1 MHARVLGLLEGVSV
15 VAVGLG
21 SLLAPL
27 LLSLAGLR
35 ASLVVAGLL
44 LALLAPLSRGA
55 LNKDGTDG
63 AAPLAPAPVPG

>member
-55 LNKDGTDG
+55 LNKDGADG